1 MEYNSK
7 REVGINKCEWCG
19 HIKKVSTGLCEKCG
33 RFLSI
38 KRDVNGKKKN
48 YKKVSLWKLK
58 KMLTEKREQK
68 LSR

>member
-1 MEYNSK
+1 MWEISLDK
-7 REVGINKCEWCG
+7 E
-19 HIKKVSTGLCEKCG
+19 G
-33 RFLSI
+33 R
-38 KRDVNGKKKN
+38 KWKEKN